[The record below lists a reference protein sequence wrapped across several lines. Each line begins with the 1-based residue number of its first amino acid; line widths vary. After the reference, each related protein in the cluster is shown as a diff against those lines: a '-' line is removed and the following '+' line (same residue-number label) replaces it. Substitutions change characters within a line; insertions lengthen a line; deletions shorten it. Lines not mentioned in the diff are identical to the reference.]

1 MIVKVSNNCFLLFHL
16 REGLLLPVLSGPSQ
30 KVELLRLW
38 GCRIIVP
45 IKSPHGGYKAVIE
58 YVPLGWDDP
67 F

>member
-1 MIVKVSNNCFLLFHL
+1 M
-16 REGLLLPVLSGPSQ
+16 LPVLSGPSQ